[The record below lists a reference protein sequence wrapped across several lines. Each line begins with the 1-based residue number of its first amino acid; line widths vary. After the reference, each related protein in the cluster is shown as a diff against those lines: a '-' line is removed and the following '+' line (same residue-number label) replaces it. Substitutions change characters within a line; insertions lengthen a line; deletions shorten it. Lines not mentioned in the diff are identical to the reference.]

1 MQTLKETKEALTF
14 QPIWTALFHA
24 ACKWPLAT
32 DLELIFKESLSKC
45 YNIFIYLGKILILM
59 TLWQEQ
65 ENSSHDHP
73 LVSRMLSAEFILSK
87 NTVVKIVNTNIKNS
101 IVP

>member
-1 MQTLKETKEALTF
+1 
-14 QPIWTALFHA
+14 
-24 ACKWPLAT
+24 
-32 DLELIFKESLSKC
+32 
-45 YNIFIYLGKILILM
+45 M

-87 NTVVKIVNTNIKNS
+87 NTVVKIVNTNIKIS
-101 IVP
+101 IVPQVNQITL